1 MEGKQKLLSNNKNPL
16 ISGFFVCCN
25 FVIINRTFWLNATSH
40 KIRRALMSEIQK
52 AKQAKLLKEGHMI
65 LDTLEGQIAS
75 IVATLK
81 SKRAKKVA

>member
-1 MEGKQKLLSNNKNPL
+1 
-16 ISGFFVCCN
+16 
-25 FVIINRTFWLNATSH
+25 
-40 KIRRALMSEIQK
+40 MSEIQK